1 VHACRPEGDTLQ
13 CTLLPLCETCT
24 SLSDGVARADSAQ
37 LLPLDLLRRARGIAV
52 ISVAR
57 AGLVWG
63 AAVGRCVTRRTCNV
77 Q

>member
-1 VHACRPEGDTLQ
+1 V
-13 CTLLPLCETCT
+13 
-24 SLSDGVARADSAQ
+24 SDGVARADSAQ

-63 AAVGRCVTRRTCNV
+63 AAVGRCVTR
-77 Q
+77 QYL

>member
-1 VHACRPEGDTLQ
+1 V
-13 CTLLPLCETCT
+13 
-24 SLSDGVARADSAQ
+24 SDGVARADSAQ

-63 AAVGRCVTRRTCNV
+63 AAVGRFVIFVTFIFSNCTYLL
-77 Q
+77 